1 MITEEAFQD
10 CILTAF
16 DAPEKQ
22 EQAEVV
28 RVPLFMLPTGFSWAT
43 LLVISEMLL
52 PDGIDPHREQA
63 TNLHLKFPTMQKVH
77 DWTRT
82 ATFDATVW
90 FRYWVASQTGC
101 DPCSRDLKPESPAMK
116 FLTKINDR
124 GKDMLKNIM
133 KTYPDAPA
141 LREVWEVPKDC
152 DATHF
157 MFSVCSKT
165 KNPQADQWFFLP
177 EGSNGPSACAW
188 SRYSVI
194 LPNPEDA
201 DWSAGMA
208 WEIKRMLVRYQD
220 RPTLV
225 LFGWRAVILIGD
237 NFAKGYVIRR
247 EGTSTGLELE
257 TIMKEILEDSI
268 VLMVQYSMN
277 SKRLELV
284 MRNTSDAYH
293 NAYIRGD
300 DVYVALQRRQMG
312 LPMENVG
319 IGKILRRFA
328 KYPALF
334 VKECGF
340 SEAVALSVA
349 HLVET
354 RMSKCRDRLKG
365 EAFRGSNEHDALK
378 AYHQYARFTHWVCY
392 YVEFAKDVTHV
403 DHFVGM
409 LAVLPWNSNLCVSLT
424 LEVAKR
430 ELATERKSNFY
441 EFIETAFQDLS
452 PVKSGVYNDPEFIL
466 SAHRLESLPT
476 HAGDFVLQYKETLD
490 QISAESQIVYGKPPD
505 VKLQDRYRRWLE
517 NREYSLAF

>member
-1 MITEEAFQD
+1 MITKEAFQD

-16 DAPEKQ
+16 DPPEKQ

-28 RVPLFMLPTGFSWAT
+28 RVPLFILPTGFSWAT

-52 PDGIDPHREQA
+52 PDGIDPHREQVS
-63 TNLHLKFPTMQKVH
+63 NMHLKFPNMPKAH
-77 DWTRT
+77 DWTKT
-82 ATFDATVW
+82 TVDATEW
-90 FRYWVASQTGC
+90 FRYWVACQTGC
-101 DPCSRDLKPESPAMK
+101 DPCSRDLTPESPAMK
-116 FLTKINDR
+116 LLTKISDR
-124 GKDMLKNIM
+124 GKDMLKNFM
-133 KTYPDAPA
+133 KTYPDVPA

-152 DATHF
+152 DATFF
-157 MFSVCSKT
+157 MFYVCSKT

-194 LPNPEDA
+194 LPNPDDA
-201 DWSAGMA
+201 DWSAEMA
-208 WEIKRMLVRYQD
+208 WEIKRMLVIYQD

-247 EGTSTGLELE
+247 EGSSTGLELE
-257 TIMKEILEDSI
+257 AIMNEILEDST

-284 MRNTSDAYH
+284 MRNSSDAYH
-293 NAYIRGD
+293 NAYIPGD
-300 DVYVALQRRQMG
+300 NVYIALQRKQMG
-312 LPMENVG
+312 MPMENMAV
-319 IGKILRRFA
+319 GKILRRFA

-354 RMSKCRDRLKG
+354 RMRKCTDRLKS
-365 EAFRGSNEHDALK
+365 EVFRGSNEQDALK
-378 AYHQYARFTHWVCY
+378 AYHQYTRFTHWVCY
-392 YVEFAKDVTHV
+392 YAEFAKDVLQF

-409 LAVLPWNSNLCVSLT
+409 LAVLPWKSNFCVSLT

-430 ELATERKSNFY
+430 ELATEWKSKYY
-441 EFIETAFQDLS
+441 EFVDTCFQGLS
-452 PVKSGVYNDPEFIL
+452 PVKSGVYNDPELIL
-466 SAHRLESLPT
+466 CAHRLESLPT
-476 HAGDFVLQYKETLD
+476 HAGDFLVRYKETLD
-490 QISAESQIVYGKPPD
+490 LMSAESQVTYGKPPD
-505 VKLQDRYRRWLE
+505 VKLQDRYTRWLE